1 MNERSSQLFSQLV
14 DINWELNNVDYPK
27 TIKFAL
33 TEQYWK
39 IKNELIDE
47 MGIDAFNNFVE
58 QGRRMFAPKGGYG
71 DESPEEV
78 ENMMAR
84 VS

>member
-47 MGIDAFNNFVE
+47 MGIDAFNNFIE
-58 QGRRMFAPKGGYG
+58 QGRRMFAPKDGYG

>member
-14 DINWELNNVDYPK
+14 DINWELRNVGYPK
-27 TIKFAL
+27 TVKLAL

-47 MGIDAFNNFVE
+47 MGIDAFNNLVE
-58 QGRRMFAPKGGYG
+58 QGRRMFSG
-71 DESPEEV
+71 E
-78 ENMMAR
+78 
-84 VS
+84 

>member
-14 DINWELNNVDYPK
+14 DINWELNNVNYPR
-27 TIKFAL
+27 TIKLAL
-33 TEQYWK
+33 IEQYWK

-47 MGIDAFNNFVE
+47 MGIDAFNNFIE
-58 QGRRMFAPKGGYG
+58 QGRRMFAGYG
-71 DESPEEV
+71 DESPEETAD
-78 ENMMAR
+78 MMAR